1 MHCAMEFQSL
11 FLLQL
16 LLLFSLTTATAKHL
30 HNILPRL
37 SPIGPRVW
45 LDHPDQNLG
54 ESVRE
59 DFETFF
65 YNQTLDHFNY
75 RPESYDT
82 FPQKYLINSK
92 HWGGSGTDCSAPIF
106 VYLGAEASINGSV
119 DTIGFLVDTAVHFKS
134 LVAYVEHRYYGES
147 IPFGLGDE
155 AFKNA
160 STLGYFNS
168 AQAIADYAE
177 IIIHIKK
184 KYQAENA
191 PVIVIGGSYG
201 GMLAS
206 WLRLKYPHIALGA
219 LASSAPVLYF
229 DDITPQDGF
238 YSIVSK
244 GFREASE
251 TCYQTIRKSWDVID
265 EVASK
270 PCGLLNLSK
279 IFHTCRQLKYASE
292 LKNYLIDMYTTAA
305 QYNAPP
311 TYRVNKVCGGIDG
324 GGFGDDVLARIFA
337 GIVAYEGNR
346 PCYVNTPAYQSA
358 LPGGWRWQRC
368 SEMVMPLGI
377 GNDSMFQPIP
387 FDIEAY
393 TEHCK
398 QTYGVPPRADWVTS
412 YYGGHN
418 ISLVLQR
425 FGSNIIYSNGLRDP
439 YSIGGVLR
447 SISDTIV
454 AVNTVKGSHCLDI
467 LFANNTDPDWLVEQ
481 RNSEINVI
489 QKWIDEYY
497 HDARCSTK
505 SGQNEGMLDDC

>member
-1 MHCAMEFQSL
+1 MVFQSL

-16 LLLFSLTTATAKHL
+16 LLLFSLTTPTAKRL
-30 HNILPRL
+30 HTIHPRL

-59 DFETFF
+59 DFETFS

-82 FPQKYLINSK
+82 FSQRYLINSK
-92 HWGGSGTDCSAPIF
+92 YWGGSGTDCSAPIF
-106 VYLGAEASINGSV
+106 VYLGAEAPINGSL

-134 LVAYVEHRYYGES
+134 LLAYVEHRYYGES
-147 IPFGLGDE
+147 IPFGEE

-177 IIIHIKK
+177 IIIDIKK
-184 KYQAENA
+184 TFQAENA

-251 TCYQTIRKSWDVID
+251 TCYQTIRKSWEEID

-270 PCGLLNLSK
+270 PDGLSELSK
-279 IFHTCRQLKYASE
+279 RFNTCNPLTYASE
-292 LKNYLIDMYTTAA
+292 LKTHLLEMYISAA

-311 TYRVNKVCGGIDG
+311 TYPVNKVCGGIDG
-324 GGFGDDVLARIFA
+324 GGFGDDVLGKIFH
-337 GIVAYEGNR
+337 GLVAYKGNR
-346 PCYVNTPAYQSA
+346 SCYVNAPGR
-358 LPGGWRWQRC
+358 LPVCITWGVEVAGKVTIAVK
-368 SEMVMPLGI
+368 MKM
-377 GNDSMFQPIP
+377 
-387 FDIEAY
+387 EAF
-393 TEHCK
+393 TERCK
-398 QTYGVPPRADWVTS
+398 QTYGVPPRVDWVTS

-425 FGSNIIYSNGLRDP
+425 FGSNIIYSNVRARRSLQYWRGVEEHFRHYCRCQRRQWISLLGFTVGRPEKQRDQY
-439 YSIGGVLR
+439 YSEM
-447 SISDTIV
+447 D
-454 AVNTVKGSHCLDI
+454 
-467 LFANNTDPDWLVEQ
+467 
-481 RNSEINVI
+481 
-489 QKWIDEYY
+489 
-497 HDARCSTK
+497 
-505 SGQNEGMLDDC
+505 

>member
-1 MHCAMEFQSL
+1 MHRAMMFHSL

-16 LLLFSLTTATAKHL
+16 LLLFSLTTATAKRL
-30 HNILPRL
+30 HTITPRL
-37 SPIGPRVW
+37 SPIVPRVW
-45 LDHPDQNLG
+45 LDHPDQNL
-54 ESVRE
+54 E
-59 DFETFF
+59 
-65 YNQTLDHFNY
+65 
-75 RPESYDT
+75 
-82 FPQKYLINSK
+82 
-92 HWGGSGTDCSAPIF
+92 AP
-106 VYLGAEASINGSV
+106 INGSL

-134 LVAYVEHRYYGES
+134 LLAYVEHRYYGES
-147 IPFGLGDE
+147 IPFGDE
-155 AFKNA
+155 AFENA

-168 AQAIADYAE
+168 AQAIANYAE

-201 GMLAS
+201 GSSAGFMV
-206 WLRLKYPHIALGA
+206 RLKYPHIALGA

-238 YSIVSK
+238 YSIVSR

-251 TCYQTIRKSWDVID
+251 SCYQTIRKSWDVID

-279 IFHTCRQLKYASE
+279 IFNTCRNLSSTAE
-292 LKNYLIDMYTTAA
+292 LKTYLIEMYISAA

-311 TYRVNKVCGGIDG
+311 TYPVNKVCGGIDG
-324 GGFGDDVLARIFA
+324 GGFGDDVLGKIF
-337 GIVAYEGNR
+337 GSLVAYKGNK
-346 PCYVNTPAYQSA
+346 PCYVNAPAYQSA
-358 LPGGWRWQRC
+358 VPGGWRWQTC
-368 SEMVMPLGI
+368 SEMVMPLGF
-377 GNDSMFQPIP
+377 GNDSMFQPKP
-387 FDIEAY
+387 FNITTF
-393 TEHCK
+393 TENCK
-398 QTYGVPPRADWVTS
+398 RLYGVPPRVHWVTS

-425 FGSNIIYSNGLRDP
+425 FGSSIIYSNGLRDP

-447 SISDTIV
+447 NISDTIV
-454 AVNTVKGSHCLDI
+454 AVNAVNGSHCLD
-467 LFANNTDPDWLVEQ
+467 LRLANATHDPDWLVDQ
-481 RNSEINVI
+481 RNSEINII

-505 SGQNEGMLDDC
+505 RHVGLLRFN

>member
-1 MHCAMEFQSL
+1 MVFQSL

-16 LLLFSLTTATAKHL
+16 LLLFSLTTATAK
-30 HNILPRL
+30 R
-37 SPIGPRVW
+37 PRVW

-75 RPESYDT
+75 RHESYDT

-92 HWGGSGTDCSAPIF
+92 YWGGSDTDCSAPIF
-106 VYLGAEASINGSV
+106 VYLGAEAPINGSL

-134 LVAYVEHRYYGES
+134 LLAYVEHRYYGES
-147 IPFGLGDE
+147 IPFGDE

-177 IIIHIKK
+177 IIIDIKK
-184 KYQAENA
+184 TFQAENA

-251 TCYQTIRKSWDVID
+251 TCYQTIRESWDVID

-270 PCGLLNLSK
+270 PDGL
-279 IFHTCRQLKYASE
+279 SE
-292 LKNYLIDMYTTAA
+292 LSERFNTCATLASAAVLKTHLIEMYISAA

-311 TYRVNKVCGGIDG
+311 TYPVNKVCGGIDG
-324 GGFGDDVLARIFA
+324 GGFGDDVLAKIF
-337 GIVAYEGNR
+337 GGLVAYKGNG
-346 PCYVNTPAYQSA
+346 PCYVNAPAYQSA
-358 LPGGWRWQRC
+358 LPGGC
-368 SEMVMPLGI
+368 SEMVMPFGF
-377 GNDSMFQPIP
+377 GKDSMFQPKP

-393 TEHCK
+393 IERCK
-398 QTYGVPPRADWVTS
+398 QTYGVPPRVDWVTS

-425 FGSNIIYSNGLRDP
+425 FGSNIIYSNELRDP
-439 YSIGGVLR
+439 YSIRGVLR

-454 AVNTVKGSHCLDI
+454 AVNAVNGSHCLD
-467 LFANNTDPDWLVEQ
+467 LRFANQYDPHWLVDQ
-481 RNSEINVI
+481 RNSEINII

-497 HDARCSTK
+497 QDARCSTK
-505 SGQNEGMLDDC
+505 SHI